1 MFDRDPGIEEEYVKI
16 ITTTAK
22 GNRVAKQVKLRY
34 RAGRIQLVGLP
45 FGLKDE
51 VKACLTNPKWDV
63 EGKYWSVADDLR
75 SRFQLQALI
84 GENPYANW
92 EQPLNDYQFSRSL
105 MSHQRTMAQHC
116 LTHHYKILAAEPG
129 VGKSL
134 TLIEVMEQ
142 SGVDDWWYVST
153 KSGCVA
159 VEMEF
164 EKWGLRK
171 TPKLMTYEGLL
182 KLAKAWSPGAEFPQA
197 IAFDEYSRCTN
208 SHAQRAQGCKKFAD
222 LIRDHYGWDGYV
234 IGASGS
240 CSPKSPVGWWMLAE
254 IIFPGFLRENSAKAF
269 EWRLGIFENKETSQ
283 GVFPVRVAWR
293 DDERRCDKCGKFQ
306 FEDTDEGPVNT
317 HIDAL
322 GIPCKDHPFT
332 PSKNEVA
339 YLHQRLD
346 GLVHTVFKKDCLD
359 LPELEYRELIL
370 PPTPTIKRAA
380 KALATSARTT
390 IQALTW
396 LRALSDGFQ
405 YEVKQTDELVECSV
419 CKGTGEY
426 KAWEVEG
433 DDFETWSDY
442 AKVASVCDTC
452 QGEGQVP
459 KSVRES
465 KYFKGPKQEALE
477 GLLDKCDEHG
487 RIIVSA
493 GFTASIDRCVQI
505 CHNKQWDVIRIDGR
519 GWKLMRWAPEL
530 EVDRRMK
537 PLRYW
542 MESPEK
548 VAIVMHPESGG
559 TGLTLT
565 EAYMIV
571 VYSNDFKPENRIQL
585 VNRIHRPGMTRG
597 AVIVDL
603 LHLGTDRK
611 VLDTLKANHKLEK
624 LSLGDI
630 AESV

>member
-1 MFDRDPGIEEEYVKI
+1 MFDRDPSITEEHVKI

-22 GNRVAKQVKLRY
+22 GSRVARPVKLRY
-34 RAGRIQLVGLP
+34 RDGRIQLLQLP

-51 VKACLTNPKWDV
+51 IKACLTNPKWDMD
-63 EGKYWSVADDLR
+63 GKYWSVADDLR
-75 SRFQLQALI
+75 SRFQLMSLT
-84 GENPYANW
+84 GGNPYENW
-92 EQPLNDYQFSRSL
+92 EKPLIEHSFQRDL
-105 MSHQRTMAQHC
+105 MAHQRLMVNHA
-116 LTHHYKILAAEPG
+116 LTYHYKILAAEPG
-129 VGKSL
+129 TGKSL
-134 TLIEVMEQ
+134 TMIETIEKSDV
-142 SGVDDWWYVST
+142 DWWYVSS

-159 VEMEF
+159 VELEF
-164 EKWGLRK
+164 EKWGINRV
-171 TPKLMTYEGLL
+171 PELMTYEGLL
-182 KLAKAWSPGAEFPQA
+182 KRYKAWNPGDYVPPA
-197 IAFDEYSRCTN
+197 IVFDEYSRCTN
-208 SHAQRAQGCKKFAD
+208 SHAQRAQSCRHFAD
-222 LIRDHYGWDGYV
+222 QIRKQYGWNGYV

-254 IIFPGFLRENSAKAF
+254 IIFPGFLRENNAKSF
-269 EWRLGIFENKETSQ
+269 EWRLRIFEQKETSQ
-283 GVFPVRVAWR
+283 GTFPVPVAWR
-293 DDERRCDKCGKFQ
+293 DDERRCDICGL
-306 FEDTDEGPVNT
+306 FEFEEDEDGKKVPT
-317 HIDAL
+317 HFDAF
-322 GIPCKDHPFT
+322 GIPCKGHPHT

-339 YLHQRLD
+339 YLRDRLD
-346 GLVHTVFKKDCLD
+346 GLVLTVFKKDCLD
-359 LPELEYRELIL
+359 LPELEYREMVL
-370 PPTPTIKRAA
+370 PATPTIKRAA
-380 KALATSARTT
+380 KALASSARTT

-405 YEVKQTDELVECSV
+405 YETTQTETMIQCPV
-419 CKGTGEY
+419 CKGSGEY
-426 KAWEVEG
+426 KAWEAE
-433 DDFETWSDY
+433 DFEELEGCVQTSG
-442 AKVASVCDTC
+442 VCDTC

-459 KSVRES
+459 KFVRES

-477 GLLDKCDEHG
+477 GLLDSCEEHG

-505 CHNKQWDVIRIDGR
+505 CQNKGWDVIRIDGR
-519 GWKLMRWAPEL
+519 GWKIMPYNPEHKP
-530 EVDRRMK
+530 DRKTKAMQ
-537 PLRYW
+537 YW
-542 MESPEK
+542 QKSPNK